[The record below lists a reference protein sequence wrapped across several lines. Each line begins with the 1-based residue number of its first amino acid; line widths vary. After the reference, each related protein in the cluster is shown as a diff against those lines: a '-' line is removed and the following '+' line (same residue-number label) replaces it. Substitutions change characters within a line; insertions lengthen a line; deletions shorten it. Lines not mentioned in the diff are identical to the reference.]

1 MRETAPGATEGNFY
15 ATRTNGGTRD
25 SCNCSCDSRGRSNN
39 CRRLRSQHHP
49 YDQWQ
54 HRRERLRPSHF
65 ERAGGQRC
73 LSRALVVIKLTFK
86 GTTGNADGGTSF
98 LFDYLISNTSSTT
111 LRVTAFGFDITP
123 LTSFDLAKSKPGTG
137 ETYDIQSSGSLANNS
152 LDFCLKNG
160 QDNNCGG
167 SQGGPAAGSSGSGT
181 FRLYFD
187 TTRTS
192 LTLSN
197 ILDRYQGIDG
207 PPGSAEGFV
216 TNTPPV
222 PEPATWAMMLVGFGG
237 IGVAMRRRR
246 KGHGK
251 LLQVA

>member
-1 MRETAPGATEGNFY
+1 MRRVLMAALATAAIAAATPAAAAITVGGSGASTTLTINGSTAVNDFVLLTLNGQADNVVYPG
-15 ATRTNGGTRD
+15 
-25 SCNCSCDSRGRSNN
+25 
-39 CRRLRSQHHP
+39 
-49 YDQWQ
+49 
-54 HRRERLRPSHF
+54 
-65 ERAGGQRC
+65 
-73 LSRALVVIKLTFK
+73 LSSSLKLTFK

-111 LRVTAFGFDITP
+111 SRVTAFGFDITP